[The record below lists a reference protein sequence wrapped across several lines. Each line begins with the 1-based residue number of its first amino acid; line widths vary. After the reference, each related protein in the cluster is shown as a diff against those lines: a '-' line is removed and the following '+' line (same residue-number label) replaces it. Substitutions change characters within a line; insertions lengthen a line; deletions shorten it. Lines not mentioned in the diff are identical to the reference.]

1 MADNRFSPIT
11 TDDHAGLLWI
21 TAILCLIYSL
31 ISFTVR
37 GHVKWNLY
45 GVDDA
50 FLAAAT
56 VAHLA
61 QTIAVFIGLNQ
72 GLGKSGTVDTSDH
85 TESGEATF
93 AGVILFI
100 TAIWLSKFA
109 VLSLMIRIFARDIPG
124 QKIFSTV
131 IYSLF
136 AAAGLASILGF
147 SVQCSAS
154 SYLDS
159 SASELCKSQMSRWR
173 LITILDG
180 GSEIILVLIPA
191 VMVYPLQMAF
201 NLKFQVTLAFAFRL
215 PLIAL
220 SILHLHYIPPT
231 LNHTLSRSTSFVAI
245 PALLIQQI
253 QLCWSLLSATIPNL
267 RSFMKSFHSGFGMD
281 MGMGTLGTSYT
292 PGSYGNGSRAR
303 TMGIRLHSLTTQD
316 ERTPPQGSGSKVAF
330 EHGLRPDGA
339 ARSTVISHN
348 AKGDA
353 QLEDLSVRSGGSQ
366 ELIIRR
372 DVEWSVSY

>member
-1 MADNRFSPIT
+1 MAENRFSPIT
-11 TDDHAGLLWI
+11 TYDHAGLLWI
-21 TAILCLIYSL
+21 TAILCLIYSF
-31 ISFTVR
+31 IAFMVR

-72 GLGKSGTVDTSDH
+72 GLGKSASLDAPDH
-85 TESGEATF
+85 TKSGEATF
-93 AGVILFI
+93 AGVTLFI
-100 TAIWLSKFA
+100 IAVWLAKFA
-109 VLSLMIRIFARDIPG
+109 VLSLMIRIFVRDIPA
-124 QKIFSTV
+124 QKILTTA

-136 AAAGLASILGF
+136 AAAGLASVLGF

-159 SASELCKSQMSRWR
+159 SASYLCKSQMPRWR
-173 LITILDG
+173 LITILDV
-180 GSEIILVLIPA
+180 GSEIILMLIPTA
-191 VMVYPLQMAF
+191 MVYPLQMAF
-201 NLKFQVTLAFAFRL
+201 NLKFQVVLAFAFRL

-220 SILHLHYIPPT
+220 SILHLHYIPPI
-231 LNHTLSRSTSFVAI
+231 LHHSLPNSTSFVVI
-245 PALLIQQI
+245 PALLIQQV

-281 MGMGTLGTSYT
+281 MGVGTLGTSYT
-292 PGSYGNGSRAR
+292 PRSYGNGSRGRA
-303 TMGIRLHSLTTQD
+303 MGIRLNSLTTQD
-316 ERTPPQGSGSKVAF
+316 EQTPPQGSRTKAGF
-330 EHGLRPDGA
+330 EHSLRPDA
-339 ARSTVISHN
+339 VERSTVISHN
-348 AKGDA
+348 GKGDVK
-353 QLEDLSVRSGGSQ
+353 LEDLSLRSGGSQ

-372 DVEWSVSY
+372 DIEWSVSY